1 MLNTQRHTHARTSA
15 CHTQAAHKLPHDI
28 WFVSHQQ
35 PTHGNTHGPLNLNYS
50 PHSTPPSVHL
60 LLLLSLPVSHF
71 FPPPLSYSHN
81 YTHTQSRCRNVYQVW
96 ASAGCP
102 LINRSDGEQRSA
114 AIESP
119 WLVRDRPLSSSFL
132 ITGTRRGFTL
142 LARPGGTALH
152 A

>member
-1 MLNTQRHTHARTSA
+1 MLNTHTDTHTRTSA
-15 CHTQAAHKLPHDI
+15 HHTQAPHKLPHDI

-60 LLLLSLPVSHF
+60 LLLLSLP
-71 FPPPLSYSHN
+71 FPPPPHAPHAHN

-119 WLVRDRPLSSSFL
+119 WLVHNRPLSSSFL
-132 ITGTRRGFTL
+132 ITGTRRGFAL
-142 LARPGGTALH
+142 PARPGGTALH